1 MTVRHFVSLILT
13 KIIIVIFMY
22 IKLIYI
28 NNSFKLLYKNSENV
42 FVDGTFSYVPTFLFC
57 YTPNTLNGYNSR

>member
-1 MTVRHFVSLILT
+1 MTVRQFVSLILT

-22 IKLIYI
+22 ISL
-28 NNSFKLLYKNSENV
+28 KLLYKNSENV
-42 FVDGTFSYVPTFLFC
+42 LVDGTFFYVPTFLFC